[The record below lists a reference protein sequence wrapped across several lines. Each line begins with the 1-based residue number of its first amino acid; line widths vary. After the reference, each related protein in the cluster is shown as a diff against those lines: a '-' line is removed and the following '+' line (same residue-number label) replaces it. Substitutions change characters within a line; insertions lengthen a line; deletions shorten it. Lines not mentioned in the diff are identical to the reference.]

1 MRKGSPNESVNV
13 PYRQLTFALANAA
26 AVLTSLYIAFAFDL
40 ERPYW
45 AMFTVFI
52 VANPICGAV
61 RSKAVYRLF
70 GTFLGAAIS
79 LLLIPPLVDAPLLL
93 CVAVSLWVGAC
104 VYLSLLD
111 RTPRSYVFLLAG
123 YTATLVGLAVVNTP
137 EQIFDTAV
145 SRVEEIFIGLI
156 CAAVAH
162 SVIFPQS
169 VTAQLNKKIQATLR
183 SAGAWL
189 SESLMSARRPADV
202 HAQQQLAG
210 VVTDLHL
217 LYAHV
222 AFETSDVPRSRGVM
236 RALQERLA
244 LLLPSYSGIQ
254 ESVAALAAS
263 GKVPDSVM
271 RPLEAESGWLRRT
284 EMPETSCSFQYS
296 NRVEVESDTITVENR
311 RQNPLDWRGLL
322 ELSALT
328 NLRKLTIA
336 FTDAQVLAAAL
347 MNDRLTLPPHLQ
359 QEAAAAGRVPLH
371 RDRGLALLSA
381 FAAAGATLL
390 ACFFWIEGSWPEGAV
405 AAQFAA
411 IGCSLAATLEDPSK
425 LIRSAMIGI
434 LIALPFAAL
443 YEFAILPQID
453 GFVSLALVLSPA
465 ILLFSL
471 MQSSERLGGA
481 GLVLAIAFS
490 GGLAL
495 QTTYRADFAAFV
507 NSNSAEIVGLLVAI
521 AMSLVFRTI
530 DPAWNAMR
538 ISSAGRK
545 GVSQLAMGRKF
556 DLRAW
561 TIQMFDRLGLVTSR
575 MAETGRPQ
583 LASEEIDG
591 LRDLRVGLNTATL
604 RDVGGKFGSASC
616 AALHGVLK
624 NVSSAYSSGFGND
637 RARAAIEEA
646 IDLGITSLGTEA
658 PSRTVT
664 DGLAALIGLRLDLA
678 PAMSRYAIPHIL

>member
-1 MRKGSPNESVNV
+1 MRKGGPNEPINLPFRELS
-13 PYRQLTFALANAA
+13 FALANTA
-26 AVLTSLYIAFAFDL
+26 AVLASLYIAFAFDL
-40 ERPYW
+40 DRPYW

-61 RSKAVYRLF
+61 RSKAVYRFL
-70 GTFLGAAIS
+70 GTLLGAAVS
-79 LLLIPPLVDAPLLL
+79 LLLVPPLVDAPVLL
-93 CVAVSLWVGAC
+93 CVATSLWVGAC

-137 EQIFDTAV
+137 EKIFDTAV

-169 VTAQLNKKIQATLR
+169 VTTQLNKKIQATLR

-189 SESLMSARRPADV
+189 SESLMCARRPADV
-202 HAQQQLAG
+202 HAQQQLAV

-217 LYAHV
+217 LYTHV
-222 AFETSDVPRSRGVM
+222 AFETSEVPRSRGVM
-236 RALQERLA
+236 RALQENLA
-244 LLLPSYSGIQ
+244 LLLPCYSGIQ
-254 ESVAALAAS
+254 ASVAALAAS
-263 GKVPDSVM
+263 GKVPDSVA
-271 RPLEAESGWLRRT
+271 RPLEAASDWLRCGDT
-284 EMPETSCSFQYS
+284 PETACSIQHS
-296 NRVEVESDTITVENR
+296 NPVEVESAIAVENR
-311 RQNPLDWRGLL
+311 RQNPLDLRGLL
-322 ELSALT
+322 EQSALT
-328 NLRKLTIA
+328 NLRRLTAA
-336 FTDAQVLAAAL
+336 FADAQVLSAAL
-347 MNDRLTLPPHLQ
+347 TNDRLTLPPHLRQ
-359 QEAAAAGRVPLH
+359 AAAAAGRVPLY

-390 ACFFWIEGSWPEGAV
+390 ACLLWIGGSWPEGAV

-411 IGCSLAATLEDPSK
+411 IGCSLAATLDDPSK
-425 LIRSAMIGI
+425 LIRSAVIGI

-507 NSNSAEIVGLLVAI
+507 NSSSAEIAGLLVAI
-521 AMSLVFRTI
+521 AMSLIFRTI
-530 DPAWNAMR
+530 DPAWNALR
-538 ISSAGRK
+538 ISRSGRK
-545 GVSQLAMGRKF
+545 AVSRLATERKF
-556 DLRAW
+556 DLHAW
-561 TIQMFDRLGLVTSR
+561 TIQMFDSLGLVTSR
-575 MAETGRPQ
+575 MATTRRPH
-583 LASEEIDG
+583 LAREEMDG
-591 LRDLRVGLNTATL
+591 LRDLRVGLNVATL
-604 RDVGGKFGSASC
+604 RDVGGEFGSASGS
-616 AALHGVLK
+616 ALHGVVK
-624 NVSSAYSSGFGND
+624 TVSRAYSSGLCDD
-637 RARAAIEEA
+637 RSRAAIEEA
-646 IDLGITSLGTEA
+646 IDAGITSLGAEA
-658 PSRTVT
+658 PSRTAT
-664 DGLAALIGLRLDLA
+664 DGLVALIGLRLDLA
-678 PAMSRYAIPHIL
+678 PAMSGYQIPHIL